1 MSNLMLYMIGFV
13 FLIGG
18 LAWGASLLGV
28 PPTWIGVGCIILV
41 GMAIISGVNNTRYR
55 ETSPSDPNANRV
67 VVED

>member
-1 MSNLMLYMIGFV
+1 MLYMIGFV